1 MFQYYN
7 QRSKFLEKSVCGTY
21 IILCATHTLFK
32 EFTPL
37 VIVMEH
43 ANYQQVLLHLAM
55 YTKNSL
61 GSLFSYLL
69 PTPLATCAS
78 SLANIYLFPEISP
91 LGIVMIIH

>member
-1 MFQYYN
+1 MPHC
-7 QRSKFLEKSVCGTY
+7 VP
-21 IILCATHTLFK
+21 HTLFK

-37 VIVMEH
+37 VIVLIIMEH

-78 SLANIYLFPEISP
+78 SLANIYLFPEITP
-91 LGIVMIIH
+91 LGIVMIVGTN